1 VALVYR
7 PIIDNKESVYAA
19 HYQANGIDMII
30 MIDSAFGY
38 WNNGEGYYD
47 LHWLICAISHVRLHG
62 ATHTYV

>member
-38 WNNGEGYYD
+38 
-47 LHWLICAISHVRLHG
+47 
-62 ATHTYV
+62 